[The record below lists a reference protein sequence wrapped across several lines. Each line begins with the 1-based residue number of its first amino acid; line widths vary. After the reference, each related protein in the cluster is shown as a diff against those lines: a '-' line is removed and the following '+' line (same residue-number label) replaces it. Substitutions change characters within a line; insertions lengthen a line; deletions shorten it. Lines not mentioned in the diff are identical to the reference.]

1 MINGIYFSPK
11 VQDSATK
18 AYVLMLVAAER
29 LPIQDF
35 SLRVEQSEIVEV
47 ALRVLSAL
55 QSLCIERRIGC
66 LLETA
71 ILVDRAIRVRMWEVD
86 YGSIFFQC
94 QGLSDLTK
102 KGLHERRAVT
112 VSDLHGFS
120 QFRVQDLFAC
130 SAHEAQQVLL
140 FASMCNLWSLDL
152 RVGYGRSTDDIKS
165 SMQIDV
171 LRPHTVSRSGPQAA
185 QRNSFEKS
193 GAGNQQLT
201 ELSPP
206 HFQLI
211 CYHAQTSVLLC
222 HRRLDFNGTDGQHSS
237 TGEALLSFTVPLPAD
252 MFLGDVKCVLLSSV
266 VGLDTALLPRS
277 MAAVTP
283 QLVASKVK
291 KQTKGTYQ
299 PSTNAAKSKNETAV
313 AVGSRIL
320 IQKNADRNDMLISAT
335 DGDMRTW
342 MVRKDDKK
350 FSNDDTETEIF
361 QAKSSQRKSKGTSSA
376 FKASNVANMGE
387 VGRNANTIQT
397 NKSDESISE
406 TDHMM
411 DFTRSGYDNRTSIDS
426 DYFGQF
432 NRQIFH
438 PTLAN
443 CIVSPS
449 QVGNENTPEHNFVA
463 PHQKRQRE
471 QEQQE
476 GEVKQLNQSRISDDA
491 FIAYGS
497 DEYDEESS
505 TQEYSRT
512 YGKLPYLKDDGIK
525 SSPSAQGVN
534 LSEAS
539 NNNTSFSNFA
549 SYSLPAHQRTQ
560 QNITDAA
567 VSRSFDGINKPT
579 FYQQNLTNS
588 TEWARPLNSGQNNY
602 SGNKKLTNGNRY
614 GSIVDSNSRRS
625 ENEYENHQDGDHE
638 NLKVPTRGNR
648 NRYFSQQSEFATP
661 SGSSGSSGRNSLG
674 GGSAE
679 LAMLRRKNIELQL
692 DTIPVKRM
700 RTAASPGFLRS
711 ESALKQRV
719 QPTDALTVDDLEPA
733 GKLGAQFDE
742 SWSGTKD
749 YDAEMRNGMN
759 LDYCDHVQGEDS
771 RNPQFPRSQDIENL
785 NCGPPFQGRKFT
797 SGYDHLEHDR
807 KLHLNGQSNERNAL
821 NTFFDDEATKKK
833 GAVWNFSSN
842 ELQLS
847 EIDRSRRDH
856 FGRYGHEY
864 GLISQEGQVERQLEN
879 NAHTNYQSIQR
890 LLPRGILSTPQQ
902 NSEQRNVYRHEVTPT
917 QENNRLRQA
926 PIKLLNESTLLK
938 ISAEPVQKITYPQSQ
953 NIALITDHPPN
964 NRFGVGNS
972 DASSNYGGEW
982 SKNLA
987 DGPGK
992 AVNQASSSSNYDNSQ
1007 NSPKKIDMSS
1017 NTKIISSIRKA
1028 EDDDLFDNGFF

>member
-1 MINGIYFSPK
+1 
-11 VQDSATK
+11 
-18 AYVLMLVAAER
+18 MLVAAER

-71 ILVDRAIRVRMWEVD
+71 ILVDRAIRVRMWDVD

-112 VSDLHGFS
+112 VRDLHGFS
-120 QFRVQDLFAC
+120 QFRVQDLFSC

-152 RVGYGRSTDDIKS
+152 RVGYGHSTDDIKS

-171 LRPHTVSRSGPQAA
+171 LRPHIVSRSGPQVA

-193 GAGNQQLT
+193 GAGNQQMT
-201 ELSPP
+201 ELNPP

-222 HRRLDFNGTDGQHSS
+222 HRRLDFNGTDGQNSS
-237 TGEALLSFTVPLPAD
+237 TGETLLSFTVPLPAD

-283 QLVASKVK
+283 QSVASKVK
-291 KQTKGTYQ
+291 KQTKGTHQ
-299 PSTNAAKSKNETAV
+299 PSVNAAKPKNEIAV

-320 IQKNADRNDMLISAT
+320 IQKNSDRRDMSMTST

-342 MVRKDDKK
+342 MVRNDDKNL
-350 FSNDDTETEIF
+350 SNDDTETESF
-361 QAKSSQRKSKGTSSA
+361 PAKSSERKSKGTSSS
-376 FKASNVANMGE
+376 FKSSNVASVGE
-387 VGRNANTIQT
+387 IERNANALKT
-397 NKSDESISE
+397 KYSDESISE

-432 NRQIFH
+432 NRQMFP

-449 QVGNENTPEHNFVA
+449 QVGNKKAPERNFVA
-463 PHQKRQRE
+463 PHQKQQQQQKK
-471 QEQQE
+471 QED
-476 GEVKQLNQSRISDDA
+476 EVKKLNLSRISDDA

-505 TQEYSRT
+505 TQEHSRI
-512 YGKLPYLKDDGIK
+512 YRKLPYPKDDGIK
-525 SSPSAQGVN
+525 SNPLAQGVT
-534 LSEAS
+534 LSEAF
-539 NNNTSFSNFA
+539 NNNAAFSNSTA
-549 SYSLPAHQRTQ
+549 YSLPAHQRTQ

-567 VSRSFDGINKPT
+567 VSRSFDSVNKPT
-579 FYQQNLTNS
+579 SFYPQNLTN
-588 TEWARPLNSGQNNY
+588 TTKWVRPLNSEQDNY
-602 SGNKKLTNGNRY
+602 SENKELVNGSRY
-614 GSIVDSNSRRS
+614 GSIVDGNSRRS
-625 ENEYENHQDGDHE
+625 KNEYEHHQDSEHK

-648 NRYFSQQSEFATP
+648 NTYFSQQSESTTP

-700 RTAASPGFLRS
+700 RTAASPGFLRP
-711 ESALKQRV
+711 ESALRQRV
-719 QPTDALTVDDLEPA
+719 PPIDASIVDDLEPA

-749 YDAEMRNGMN
+749 YDAEMRIGMN
-759 LDYCDHVQGEDS
+759 LDYHDHVQTEYSHD
-771 RNPQFPRSQDIENL
+771 PQFPSSQDIENL
-785 NCGPPFQGRKFT
+785 KCGPPFQGRKLT
-797 SGYDHLEHDR
+797 SGYDHLKHD
-807 KLHLNGQSNERNAL
+807 KKNYVNGQTNDRNVL
-821 NTFFDDEATKKK
+821 NTFFDDDATKRK
-833 GAVWNFSSN
+833 GAVLNLYSN

-847 EIDRSRRDH
+847 EIDRSRQDH
-856 FGRYGHEY
+856 FGRYGQEY
-864 GLISQEGQVERQLEN
+864 GSIAQEVLVEHQLEN
-879 NAHTNYQSIQR
+879 NAHTNYQSSQG
-890 LLPRGILSTPQQ
+890 LLPRGLLSTPLQ
-902 NSEQRNVYRHEVTPT
+902 NSEKINVYRHEVTPT
-917 QENNRLRQA
+917 QESNRLRQA
-926 PIKLLNESTLLK
+926 PIKLWNDSTLPK
-938 ISAEPVQKITYPQSQ
+938 ISAEPLQKVTYSRSQ
-953 NIALITDHPPN
+953 NIDLISDHPPN
-964 NRFGVGNS
+964 DSFGVGNL

-982 SKNLA
+982 SKKLMA

-992 AVNQASSSSNYDNSQ
+992 EGNQAFTSPNYDNSQ
-1007 NSPKKIDMSS
+1007 SSLKKTDFMSS
-1017 NTKIISSIRKA
+1017 KTKIIPSIRKA